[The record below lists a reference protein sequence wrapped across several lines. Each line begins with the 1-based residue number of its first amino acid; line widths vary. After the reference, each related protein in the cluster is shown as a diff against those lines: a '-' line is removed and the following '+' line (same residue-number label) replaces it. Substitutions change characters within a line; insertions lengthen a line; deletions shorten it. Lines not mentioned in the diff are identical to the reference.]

1 MTITSTPTTMLRN
14 SPTLRQVRPTL
25 RQVRPTLWRVIRA
38 DGSLAGYIESS
49 SEGARTA
56 GVATAPRF
64 EARRLVV
71 STRQI
76 MQIGDF
82 ASMDDA
88 LTCFL

>member
-1 MTITSTPTTMLRN
+1 MPITSTPTPMLRS
-14 SPTLRQVRPTL
+14 SPVL

-38 DGSLAGYIESS
+38 DGSLAGYIARAGDA
-49 SEGARTA
+49 EGARTV

-82 ASMDDA
+82 ASINDA